1 MCAFAGRE
9 HGPSW
14 GPGPSP
20 GVPTRPHVSAPTP
33 CSGRGPVHSQALARV
48 LIKRVSCDCTVPP
61 PGWPRTAGI
70 YPQRTLEAQVVTR
83 CAQAQLPP
91 KAPSCLSP
99 IPVSPAIPGVP
110 GSVDALSTLS
120 LSPQGWS
127 FIPSPCDL
135 RWSPRG
141 AGCPPCLFAKSC
153 TGP

>member
-1 MCAFAGRE
+1 MCAFPGRE

-33 CSGRGPVHSQALARV
+33 CSGRGPVRSQALAQV

-70 YPQRTLEAQVVTR
+70 YPQRILEAQVVTR
-83 CAQAQLPP
+83 MCPGP
-91 KAPSCLSP
+91 APSQSSFLPLPDPS
-99 IPVSPAIPGVP
+99 VPAIPGVP
-110 GSVDALSTLS
+110 GPVDALSTLS

-127 FIPSPCDL
+127 FIPCPRDL
-135 RWSPRG
+135 KWSPQG
-141 AGCPPCLFAKSC
+141 PGCPPCLFAKSC